1 MIDSETFAALL
12 EGERQA
18 WDTFVGAAAPL
29 IHSAAARTLLPAGRS
44 EEIEEVV
51 QDVFVK
57 LCRNDFALLRGY
69 DPGRAKL
76 STWISVIASTTS
88 IDHLRRRRQQHQPLD
103 TAPESVLAVDPP
115 GFERLLIPRNLL
127 SPRQAAILTL
137 LYDKELEVADVAEQ
151 LGIAAQTV
159 RSLHHKALVRLR
171 GYFGAGPPAT
181 GRKAGMKDDDPA

>member
-1 MIDSETFAALL
+1 MIDSETFTALL
-12 EGERQA
+12 DGERHA
-18 WDTFVGAAAPL
+18 WDRFVGAAAPL
-29 IHSAAARTLLPAGRS
+29 IHSATARSLVPAGRG

-57 LCRNDFALLRGY
+57 LCRNDFALLRSY
-69 DPGRAKL
+69 DPARAKL
-76 STWISVIASTTS
+76 STWISVIASSTA

-103 TAPESVLAVDPP
+103 TAPESLVAVDPP

-171 GYFGAGPPAT
+171 GYFGADPP
-181 GRKAGMKDDDPA
+181 GKDGKAGMKGNDPT